1 MGIIR
6 FFKGIKEIREKRKAR
21 EAAIA
26 DLPNRSL
33 DGTYKLVMVY
43 YSPDDSFFTPKELN
57 MERSELI
64 ISGNHFD
71 IYSRRGY
78 ETRMHEAGTFSVE
91 KNGSRE
97 KIVFYVDGDVLFATG
112 DLVRWL
118 DYTDIRKLTIVD
130 KRYRLSQFGFTY
142 QQKYEYK

>member
-1 MGIIR
+1 MSISE
-6 FFKGIKEIREKRKAR
+6 FFRVFKKNREKKRAR

-26 DLPNRSL
+26 ALPSRSL

-71 IYSRRGY
+71 IYSRSGY

-97 KIVFYVDGDVLFATG
+97 KIAFYVDGDVLFATG
-112 DLVRWL
+112 DLVKWL
-118 DYTDIRKLTIVD
+118 DYTDIRQLTIVD

-142 QQKYEYK
+142 QQKY

>member
-1 MGIIR
+1 
-6 FFKGIKEIREKRKAR
+6 
-21 EAAIA
+21 
-26 DLPNRSL
+26 
-33 DGTYKLVMVY
+33 
-43 YSPDDSFFTPKELN
+43 

-64 ISGNHFD
+64 VSGNHFD
-71 IYSRRGY
+71 IYSRSGY

-112 DLVRWL
+112 DLVKWL
-118 DYTDIRKLTIVD
+118 DYTDVRKLTIVD

-142 QQKYEYK
+142 QQKY

>member
-6 FFKGIKEIREKRKAR
+6 FFKGIKEIREKRKAK

-26 DLPNRSL
+26 ALPNRSL

-43 YSPDDSFFTPKELN
+43 YSPDDNFFTPKELK
-57 MERSELI
+57 MENSELI

-71 IYSRRGY
+71 IYQRSGY
-78 ETRMHEAGTFSVE
+78 ETRMHEPGTFSVE

-118 DYTDIRKLTIVD
+118 DYTDIKKLTIVD

-142 QQKYEYK
+142 QQKY

>member
-1 MGIIR
+1 MRIIE
-6 FFKGIKEIREKRKAR
+6 FFRIGKKRREQKRAR

-26 DLPNRSL
+26 ALPSRSL

-43 YSPDDSFFTPKELN
+43 YSPEDRFFAPEELK
-57 MERSELI
+57 MEKSELI

-71 IYSRRGY
+71 IYQRSGY
-78 ETRMHEAGTFSVE
+78 ETRMHEPGTFSVE

-97 KIVFYVDGDVLFATG
+97 KIIFYVDGDVLFATG

>member
-1 MGIIR
+1 MGIIG
-6 FFKGIKEIREKRKAR
+6 FFKGIKEIRDKRKAR

-43 YSPDDSFFTPKELN
+43 YSPDDNFFTPKELK
-57 MERSELI
+57 MENSELI

-71 IYSRRGY
+71 IYQRRGY
-78 ETRMHEAGTFSVE
+78 ETRMHEPGTFSVE
-91 KNGSRE
+91 KNGNRE
-97 KIVFYVDGDVLFATG
+97 KITFYVDGDVLFATG

-142 QQKYEYK
+142 QQKYDYK